1 MVEPIAAYDLPEP
14 AKAQLLTLAA
24 ESDLL
29 LIGELHGTQEVPRL
43 MLGLLPALADL
54 GYGGLALEMLTCEHD
69 QLLRC
74 AQGKDSPPPMFGLS
88 NFRDG
93 RGNAQT
99 FSLIQQAVQDGWQLL
114 CFDVDFMQ
122 EGDAWSVRDR
132 GMAQN
137 LLHQWEQLCPERKV
151 LGVCGNHHSRLV
163 PPTEPTELWPSFAY
177 SVQQARRDLRVS
189 SVKVKHQC
197 GAYFNGEVQTFD
209 NGAEFCA
216 SQAEV
221 HPADWL
227 GHTLDLHL
235 PCATP
240 ATFLKDE
247 ESKESR
253 KELPQ

>member
-1 MVEPIAAYDLPEP
+1 MAEPLTPYDLPEP

-43 MLGLLPALADL
+43 MLGLLPKLADL
-54 GYGGLALEMLTCEHD
+54 GYGGLALEMLAGQRE

-74 AQGKDSPPPMFGLS
+74 GQGHDIPPPMFGLS
-88 NFRDG
+88 DFRDG

-99 FSLIQQAVQDGWQLL
+99 FSLIQQAVQDGWELL

-137 LLHQWEQLCPERKV
+137 LLDQWGRLCPGRRV
-151 LGVCGNHHSRLV
+151 LGVCGSYHSRLV
-163 PPTEPTELWPSFAY
+163 PPMEPTEFWPSFAY
-177 SVQQARRDLRVS
+177 SFQQARPDLRVS
-189 SVKVKHQC
+189 SVKVKYQR
-197 GAYFNGEVQTFD
+197 GAYFNGELRTFD
-209 NGAEFCA
+209 NGAEF
-216 SQAEV
+216 SVAEAQV

-240 ATFLKDE
+240 ATFLNDE
-247 ESKESR
+247 ENS
-253 KELPQ
+253 ELGGETT

>member
-1 MVEPIAAYDLPEP
+1 MPEVITPYDLPEP
-14 AKAQLLTLAA
+14 AKVQLLTLAR

-43 MLGLLPALADL
+43 MLGLLPALTEL
-54 GYGGLALEMLTCEHD
+54 GYNGLALEISMGERE

-74 AQGKDSPPPMFGLS
+74 VQGEDSPPPMFGPS
-88 NFRDG
+88 DFRDG

-99 FSLIQQAVQDGWQLL
+99 FSLIQQAVQSGWELL
-114 CFDVDFMQ
+114 CFDVDFIQ

-151 LGVCGNHHSRLV
+151 LGVCGSYHSRLV

-177 SVQQARRDLRVS
+177 SVQQARPDLRVS
-189 SVKVKHQC
+189 SVKVKYQR
-197 GAYFNGEVQTFD
+197 GAYFNGEVRTFD
-209 NGAEFCA
+209 NGAECSF
-216 SQAEV
+216 AEAQV

-227 GHTLDLHL
+227 GHTVDLHL
-235 PCATP
+235 PRATP
-240 ATFLKDE
+240 ATFLDDE
-247 ESKESR
+247 ESTASR